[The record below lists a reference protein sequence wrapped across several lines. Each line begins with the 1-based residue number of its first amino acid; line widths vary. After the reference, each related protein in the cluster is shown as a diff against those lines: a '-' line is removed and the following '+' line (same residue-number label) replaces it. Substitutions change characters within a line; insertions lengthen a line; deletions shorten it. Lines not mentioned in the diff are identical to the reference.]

1 MTVKWA
7 YILVYIMI
15 QLINRA
21 NGNLNS
27 APPIIKSGF
36 RAPMIIASH
45 RNGHI
50 DLHEMP
56 LAAKLAQKTG
66 LPGILSLFL
75 LSLLDITIK

>member
-1 MTVKWA
+1 MAVKW
-7 YILVYIMI
+7 YILIYMVFSFIHG
-15 QLINRA
+15 A

-56 LAAKLAQKTG
+56 LAAKLAAKTG
-66 LPGILSLFL
+66 LPG
-75 LSLLDITIK
+75 